1 MATAQGRS
9 PGTKD
14 RMTGDAAEAAATA
27 DGPAVAGAEGTEVT
41 DGTGAGA
48 AEADGLLEVVVRRRV
63 PVAADVVALEL
74 ARIDGAPLPPFTA
87 GSHVDLH
94 LGPGLVRQYSLCGDP
109 ADLSA
114 YRLGIL
120 RTVDSKGGSRR
131 VHSRV
136 RPGQHLLM
144 SPPKN
149 NFEVDSAVPRSVLFA
164 GGIGITPLLAM
175 ARQLAADGAEFEV
188 HHRARD
194 RGRFAFADEL
204 AALAG
209 EHRVSWYADDEPETV
224 AAFDAEAIV
233 RAAGSGA
240 HVYVC
245 GPRGFMDHVEE
256 AARRAGLPE
265 EAIHEENFAN
275 EVDYSGTPFTVV
287 AARSG
292 VKARVDSGRTI
303 ADTLRENGVA
313 VRTTCETGV
322 CGTCLTRVIE
332 GTPDHRDV
340 FQSPAQ
346 QRTNRAITLC
356 CSRSRTPVL
365 VVDV

>member
-1 MATAQGRS
+1 MAN
-9 PGTKD
+9 GTED
-14 RMTGDAAEAAATA
+14 R
-27 DGPAVAGAEGTEVT
+27 AVAGADTVGTGEGT
-41 DGTGAGA
+41 AGA
-48 AEADGLLEVVVRRRV
+48 AEPDGLLEVVVRRRT
-63 PVAADVVALEL
+63 PVADGVVSLEL
-74 ARIDGAPLPPFTA
+74 ARIDGEPLPPFTA

-120 RTVDSKGGSRR
+120 RTADSRGGSLR

-136 RPGQHLLM
+136 RPGQFLLM

-149 NFEVDSAVPRSVLFA
+149 NFAVDVTATRSVLFA

-175 ARQLAADGAEFEV
+175 ARQLAAEGAEFEV

-204 AALAG
+204 TALAG
-209 EHRVSWYADDEPETV
+209 GNRVAWYADDDPET
-224 AAFDAEAIV
+224 ATAFDAEAIV
-233 RAAGSGA
+233 RAAGGGA

-245 GPRGFMDHVEE
+245 GPRGFMDHVED
-256 AARRAGLPE
+256 AARRAGVPE

-275 EVDYSGTPFTVV
+275 EVDHSGTPFTVV

-292 VKARVDSGRTI
+292 VKARVESGRTI
-303 ADTLRENGVA
+303 AETLREQGVA

-322 CGTCLTRVIE
+322 CGTCLTRVVE

-340 FQSPAQ
+340 FQSPAR
-346 QRTNRAITLC
+346 QRTNRDVALC
-356 CSRSRTPVL
+356 CSRSRTPIL

>member
-1 MATAQGRS
+1 MGSAQEGRS

-14 RMTGDAAEAAATA
+14 TMAT
-27 DGPAVAGAEGTEVT
+27 VT
-41 DGTGAGA
+41 DGAAVDGPVDGSAAGSA
-48 AEADGLLEVVVRRRV
+48 ADPDGLLEVVVRRRV
-63 PVAADVVALEL
+63 PVAADVVTLEL

-87 GSHVDLH
+87 GSHVDVH

-109 ADLSA
+109 ADLST
-114 YRLGIL
+114 YRVGVL
-120 RTVDSKGGSRR
+120 RTTDSKGGSRR

-136 RPGQHLLM
+136 RPGQFLLM

-149 NFEVDSAVPRSVLFA
+149 NFAVDTSAPRSVLFA

-175 ARQLAADGAEFEV
+175 ARQLAADGAAFEV

-194 RGRFAFADEL
+194 RSRFAFADEL

-209 EHRVSWYADDEPETV
+209 DNPVSWYADDDT
-224 AAFDAEAIV
+224 ATATAFDAEAIV
-233 RAAGSGA
+233 RAAGTGA

-256 AARRAGLPE
+256 AARRAGAPD
-265 EAIHEENFAN
+265 EAVHEENFAN

-292 VKARVDSGRTI
+292 VKARVESGRTI
-303 ADTLRENGVA
+303 ADTLREHGVV

-322 CGTCLTRVIE
+322 CGTCLTRVVE
-332 GTPDHRDV
+332 GVPDHRDV
-340 FQSPAQ
+340 FQSPAR
-346 QRTNRAITLC
+346 QRTNRDITLC